1 MLKISD
7 QFCFG
12 LKTLIP
18 VSNLTYQIY
27 LTHNLIKTIH
37 TFLHYDKKHTSQTKN
52 LLNSIATPKTP
63 KNDPFLDLN
72 HNSSGVSFGVS
83 LRKKFVLDGFETVKK
98 TVKVD

>member
-7 QFCFG
+7 QFSFG

-37 TFLHYDKKHTSQTKN
+37 TFLHYNKKHTSQTKN
-52 LLNSIATPKTP
+52 LLNNIATPKTS
-63 KNDPFLDLN
+63 KTDPFLDLKKEL
-72 HNSSGVSFGVS
+72 FS
-83 LRKKFVLDGFETVKK
+83 LRGIDLKFSQFRS
-98 TVKVD
+98 